1 MAALAALL
9 PILVIL
15 VLMIGLRWSAA
26 AAGTVGLALA
36 VAYAVFGY
44 GTATHAV
51 PGPAGAA
58 GGALAEAAFVAATI
72 LWIVFPALCIYEL
85 QLGSGAFEVLKRA
98 LGRLSSDRRIAALLV
113 AWFFGLFMEGAA
125 GFGTPVALA
134 APILVGLG
142 FSPVR
147 AVTLVLIGH
156 AAGVSFGAVG
166 TPVLPQVAV
175 TGLSGQDIAAAT
187 GLLHGVLGAIL
198 LAFVV
203 RLAAP
208 ASGAAAGA
216 AGRGGAGR
224 GGAGWGWAGLAAAC
238 FLLPFLAL
246 SLFVGPELPTLGGAL
261 VGGALF
267 VAALRLAGRRAGPAE
282 GRWEGAAL
290 LRASM
295 PYAVLLALV
304 LATRLVGPLREA
316 LLGLDWRWSLHG
328 AFGGSVAPFYHPGT
342 MLMLGFLLG
351 GLAQGRRPGELGRAA
366 ALGARRLPL
375 VAAALVAMLALSRIM
390 VHAGMIAALAETA
403 AGTLGPAWPLLAPA
417 VGILGTFVTGSATAS
432 NILLTDFQQATAA
445 ALGLPVLHLV
455 AAQGFGAAVGNIV
468 CPHNVIAGGATVGL
482 GGREGEVLRRTAPAC
497 AAYGAAGGILVFLLA
512 L

>member
-9 PILVIL
+9 PILLIL
-15 VLMIGLRWSAA
+15 VLMIGFRWSAA
-26 AAGTVGLALA
+26 AAGMVGLALALA

-134 APILVGLG
+134 APILVSLG
-142 FSPVR
+142 FAPVR
-147 AVTLVLIGH
+147 AVALVLIGH

-166 TPVLPQVAV
+166 TPVLPQIAV

-216 AGRGGAGR
+216 AGWGW
-224 GGAGWGWAGLAAAC
+224 AGWGWAGLAAAC

-261 VGGALF
+261 AGGALF
-267 VAALRLAGRRAGPAE
+267 VAALRLAGRRSSPAE

-316 LLGLDWRWSLHG
+316 LQGLDWRWSLHG

-351 GLAQGRRPGELGRAA
+351 GLVQGRRPGELGRAA
-366 ALGARRLPL
+366 ASAVRRLPL
-375 VAAALVAMLALSRIM
+375 VAAALVAMLALSRVM
-390 VHAGMIAALAETA
+390 VHAGMIAALAEAA

-512 L
+512 A